1 MTTANMSLPLDQ
13 QDGVWSWIE
22 QHRATAAA
30 GLVAGHLAII
40 GASAG
45 AFHLAM
51 PDVSGYVQSGVIT
64 IAIAIGWAVALTR
77 GAWAREIGFT
87 KTAEWAHLRLLVFPA
102 VLALLPLF
110 GGVHGES
117 AAMLALMVG
126 GYVATALFEE
136 TLFRG
141 VLLRIFLPSGT
152 SRAIV
157 VSSLLFGL
165 MHLQNILFRD
175 NPMIVFSQAIG
186 VFCFGVGYSVL
197 RLRTNTIWPLIALH
211 FLTDFT
217 LQLTNLPLGA
227 KIGLMVVQDTLLLIY
242 GIYLLRRSTV
252 RPAAAAS

>member
-1 MTTANMSLPLDQ
+1 MDRKH
-13 QDGVWSWIE
+13 GVWSWIE
-22 QHRATAAA
+22 QHRPAAA
-30 GLVAGHLAII
+30 VALVVGHLAFI
-40 GASAG
+40 AATAG
-45 AFHLAM
+45 AFRLAM
-51 PDVSGYVQSGVIT
+51 PDVSGYVQSGLIT
-64 IAIAIGWAVALTR
+64 IAIAIAWAVALTR
-77 GAWAREIGFT
+77 GNWAHEIGFT
-87 KTAEWAHLRLLVFPA
+87 GTAEWAHLRLLIFPA
-102 VLALLPLF
+102 VLAMLPLF

-117 AAMLALMVG
+117 AAMLALMIG

-141 VLLRIFLPSGT
+141 VLLQIFLGSGT
-152 SRAIV
+152 GRAITI
-157 VSSLLFGL
+157 SSLLFGL
-165 MHLQNILFRD
+165 MHLQNVLFRD
-175 NPMIVFSQAIG
+175 NPMIVLSQAIG

-252 RPAAAAS
+252 RQAAAVS